1 MRKETLA
8 ATAVVLRGRSVV
20 STISPRLNTSYL
32 FYLTS
37 DTAEGDYESCNG
49 FYFFFLVVTAAKEM
63 HIYFNIL
70 ALTGILR
77 VCKQVIVRMFDCNIS
92 FDLQVVSLGCS
103 KGV

>member
-1 MRKETLA
+1 MRKETLT

-49 FYFFFLVVTAAKEM
+49 FYFFFWL
-63 HIYFNIL
+63 
-70 ALTGILR
+70 
-77 VCKQVIVRMFDCNIS
+77 
-92 FDLQVVSLGCS
+92 
-103 KGV
+103 